1 MVGMYQELR
10 SFTHRC
16 ILFGYYESYE
26 LQFQTVGM
34 SDLRLNGRCVEH
46 YTLVLYKFKRKDS
59 THGAVN
65 IKSPE
70 GSLGLFVLGL
80 GTGKYST
87 SRSLTRGLELGVI
100 PNLTPL
106 APGWKQR

>member
-1 MVGMYQELR
+1 MYQELR

-26 LQFQTVGM
+26 LQFQTGGM

-70 GSLGLFVLGL
+70 GSLGLFVLPR
-80 GTGKYST
+80 TGNWEVFYFSLADT
-87 SRSLTRGLELGVI
+87 WAGPRSNT
-100 PNLTPL
+100 
-106 APGWKQR
+106 